1 MKQARGL
8 PLDTEG
14 ACPLCNAER
23 LQHELGVRHGQD
35 LTSALRRIKEV
46 SEETYALA
54 LERLDRF
61 VSADVMEDFKGRVTR
76 AKHRKHW
83 QQPRRRSGRP
93 RRRQGPR
100 G

>member
-1 MKQARGL
+1 MSRRLTRFELCAGWDGVCPWKQARGL

-54 LERLDRF
+54 QAFIAETKRH
-61 VSADVMEDFKGRVTR
+61 VSSTR
-76 AKHRKHW
+76 E
-83 QQPRRRSGRP
+83 
-93 RRRQGPR
+93 QG
-100 G
+100 GTLS